1 MYRYKIQNA
10 ADFCNTPSTKHRI
23 VEMIDDATKCL
34 KARNFESASWRIQ
47 LATTWFEAFN
57 ARQAKKDTPI
67 C

>member
-1 MYRYKIQNA
+1 MFKYKIQNA

-23 VEMIDDATKCL
+23 VEMIEDATKCL

-47 LATTWFEAFN
+47 LATTRLEAKN
-57 ARQAKKDTPI
+57 ASQAKKDAPT